1 MIFDYLLNILIAI
14 DQLFNALLLGSPDE
28 TLSSR
33 AYRAWLLDRIFG
45 KIFKPLIDVLFF
57 FDKEHCYRAYMAEV
71 RKKQL
76 PKVFSEI

>member
-1 MIFDYLLNILIAI
+1 MIKYVLNLLIAL
-14 DQLFNALLLGSPDE
+14 DQLANAILLGSPDE

-33 AYRAWLLDRIFG
+33 AYRAWLLDRFFG
-45 KIFKPLIDVLFF
+45 KVFKPLIDILFF
-57 FDKEHCYRAYMAEV
+57 FDQDHCYRAYMAEV

>member
-1 MIFDYLLNILIAI
+1 MKYILNILISI